1 MKLQSKEKTSKKLL
15 YTQRIIPKILLAIAA
30 FLLSILISYLLWQPA
45 NERLNLQFAG
55 KQWFGEK
62 ILLTNV
68 YRIFDLGVVDVNY
81 DGNLDIF
88 TSNHNHGQY
97 LLLGDGQ
104 DSFSNNVSSDWG
116 LDQDRDFPGLEY
128 AGTQP
133 EIDRPGL
140 YIYWR
145 ERNLIIQNHLKDTPV
160 KGKIEFYAPVK
171 VRQQKNFSVQIDS
184 STIDTGAEVSKIDF
198 SSQ

>member
-1 MKLQSKEKTSKKLL
+1 MKLQSREKTSKKML
-15 YTQRIIPKILLAIAA
+15 YKDRGVRKIIFLAIAA
-30 FLLSILISYLLWQPA
+30 LLLSIFISYLFWQPA
-45 NERLNLQFAG
+45 NEKLNRNFAG
-55 KQWFGEK
+55 KQWFGENT
-62 ILLTNV
+62 LLTNV

-97 LLLGDGQ
+97 LLLGDGKG
-104 DSFSNNVSSDWG
+104 SFSDNVSSDWG

-140 YIYWR
+140 YIYWL
-145 ERNLIIQNHLKDTPV
+145 EKSIFETS
-160 KGKIEFYAPVK
+160 APVSMVEESIWTLK
-171 VRQQKNFSVQIDS
+171 FFCCL
-184 STIDTGAEVSKIDF
+184 TLTGA
-198 SSQ
+198 